1 MMKNMQWR
9 LGLIAIVIG
18 LSVWAFYPPDSKV
31 KLGLDLKGGVH
42 LVLRVKTDDA
52 LKVETDTTVERLRD
66 TLTRASVTFS
76 KIEATSPTEFRADG
90 ITDDAAFRT
99 QAADAETVYDRSS
112 ETGGY
117 SYRMKPN
124 VANQLRDETVTQALE
139 TIERRVNELGVAE
152 PIVAR
157 YGARDQ
163 ILVQL
168 PGVSDV
174 RRAKEIIRSTAQ
186 LQLRLV
192 DQGPFPSKEAALQA
206 FNNALP
212 ADSELMPGKQEGSG
226 AAGTAGS
233 VYYVVKKVSAVAGN
247 DLRNAQQSL
256 DEFNRPAVH
265 FTLKQDA
272 AVRFGSFTEAN
283 IGRPMAIILDG
294 RVMSVATIQGRIT
307 DSGQITGITRE
318 EMLDQVITL
327 KSGALPASMD
337 YLEERTV
344 GPSLGQD
351 SIRAGVTASLAGLAL
366 VVVFMIFYYKLTGLN
381 AIVSIVVNLLI
392 LLGLMAAIPGH
403 HDASRCRRVHPDDRY
418 GRRFE
423 RADLRADQRGT
434 GHRAWCSSGGE
445 RRLRPRV
452 VDDRR
457 HARLVAHRGTAAVA
471 VRHRPDSRVRRHAHH
486 RTSVQRVHRRLRVAH
501 DVRSGAVAPATGAD
515 TEYLRWKSFTTPITT
530 SSGGG
535 GTPSRCRS
543 SWSSRGRRS
552 W

>member
-233 VYYVVKKVSAVAGN
+233 AYYVVKKVSAVAGN

-392 LLGLMAAIPGH
+392 LLGLMAAIPVTMTLPGVAGFILTIGMGV
-403 HDASRCRRVHPDDRY
+403 DSNVLI
-418 GRRFE
+418 FE
-423 RADLRADQRGT
+423 RIKEELATARGARAAVNAGFDRVWWTIVDTHVSSLIAALLLLQFGT
-434 GHRAWCSSGGE
+434 GPIRGFAVTLIIGLLSNVFTAVFVSRTMFE
-445 RRLRPRV
+445 AVLARRQQAQTL
-452 VDDRR
+452 
-457 HARLVAHRGTAAVA
+457 
-471 VRHRPDSRVRRHAHH
+471 S
-486 RTSVQRVHRRLRVAH
+486 
-501 DVRSGAVAPATGAD
+501 
-515 TEYLRWKSFTTPITT
+515 I
-530 SSGGG
+530 
-535 GTPSRCRS
+535 
-543 SWSSRGRRS
+543 
-552 W
+552 